1 MSKLQ
6 RFIKTK
12 KGFTLV
18 ELIVVV
24 AILGILVAVA
34 IPVYS
39 YVQKNSRIDVC
50 EITRDSARHD
60 LIVWAMQHP
69 YNGSLTFTIESNG
82 TKGTISNISGGP
94 EKIST
99 LMTTKIFKDG
109 IPYCSCKEG
118 TYTVTC
124 TPSTSRNYF
133 DVTITCDGGTDGDC
147 HKK

>member
-1 MSKLQ
+1 MLFSLFYEGDYMSKLQ

-50 EITRDSARHD
+50 
-60 LIVWAMQHP
+60 LCNK
-69 YNGSLTFTIESNG
+69 Y
-82 TKGTISNISGGP
+82 
-94 EKIST
+94 
-99 LMTTKIFKDG
+99 
-109 IPYCSCKEG
+109 
-118 TYTVTC
+118 
-124 TPSTSRNYF
+124 
-133 DVTITCDGGTDGDC
+133 
-147 HKK
+147 